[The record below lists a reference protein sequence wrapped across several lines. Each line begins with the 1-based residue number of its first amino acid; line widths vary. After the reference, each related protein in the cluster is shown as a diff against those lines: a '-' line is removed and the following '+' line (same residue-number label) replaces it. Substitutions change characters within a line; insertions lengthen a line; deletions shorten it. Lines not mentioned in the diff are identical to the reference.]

1 MPVASKVQD
10 RSPLSVLTS
19 SSAPS
24 FAHSLPLSPGERQ
37 SFRDALLAWY
47 RRNARDFPWRGID
60 DPYGTWVSEI
70 MLQQTRVD
78 AVIGHY
84 RRFLQRYPTLLT
96 LALAPEDDVLA
107 LWSGLGYYRR
117 ARMLHR
123 AARFVV
129 AEHGGSLPHT
139 AAELRS
145 LPGIGAYTSA
155 AIASIAFGEPVA
167 VVDGNVERVLLRVAG
182 QGEQSGAHASAFVA
196 SFAQAV
202 LDTTAP
208 GDSNQAIMELG
219 ATVCLPRGPLCLQC
233 PVFDWCR
240 TRGEHTT
247 LPRAAMRSA
256 HVGYALTERA
266 APSSSDLPDLVTSS
280 QTLLEQRTCEPQILL
295 HRRGADLSLMA
306 GMLELPP
313 LRTLPAVAPRLRLR
327 HGITGTNYYVEVF
340 DISSELE
347 VTSGMRPLPSREDET
362 GEVHP
367 DLYPAADQVP
377 SLQWFPVGR
386 LPALPLTGLA
396 RKVLQRTGH
405 LFTPVRHSARNLQS
419 QVQA

>member
-1 MPVASKVQD
+1 MPASRKGQARAPNVAV
-10 RSPLSVLTS
+10 PP
-19 SSAPS
+19 SA
-24 FAHSLPLSPGERQ
+24 HTLPLSTDDQRAFRQ
-37 SFRDALLAWY
+37 ALLAWY
-47 RRNARDFPWRGID
+47 RRNARDLPWRGID
-60 DPYGTWVSEI
+60 DPYGTWLSEI

-78 AVIGHY
+78 AVIEHY

-96 LALAPEDDVLA
+96 LALAPEEDVLA

-129 AEHGGSLPHT
+129 AEHGGSLPRT
-139 AAELRS
+139 AVELRA
-145 LPGIGAYTSA
+145 LPGVGAYTSA

-167 VVDGNVERVLLRVAG
+167 VVDGNVERVLLRIAG
-182 QGEQSGAHASAFVA
+182 KGEQAGALANAFVA
-196 SFAQAV
+196 AFAQAV
-202 LDTTAP
+202 LDTTNP
-208 GDSNQAIMELG
+208 GDSNQAMMELG

-240 TRGEHTT
+240 TRGEHST

-256 HVGYALTERA
+256 HVGYALTERLVPSQPD
-266 APSSSDLPDLVTSS
+266 APDSASITQRPPVPVTM
-280 QTLLEQRTCEPQILL
+280 EAQILL
-295 HRRGADLSLMA
+295 HRRGAELSLMA

-313 LRTLPAVAPRLRLR
+313 LRTIPTAAPRLRLR

-340 DISSELE
+340 DIGAEPEVATAMQPPSS
-347 VTSGMRPLPSREDET
+347 PAADADA
-362 GEVHP
+362 VHP
-367 DLYPAADQVP
+367 DLHPSAAVSPQ
-377 SLQWFPVGR
+377 LEWFPVAA

-405 LFTPVRHSARNLQS
+405 LFTPVRRSSAE
-419 QVQA
+419 A